1 MLTVSKFPEETWAQ
15 RKSNQIKKYAQKL
28 RLRSHVKIL
37 KYREW
42 GVTISRKLPN
52 KNIAKIDY
60 RQAWRTALSLVRQD
74 VISAEKVFPF

>member
-1 MLTVSKFPEETWAQ
+1 MP
-15 RKSNQIKKYAQKL
+15 R
-28 RLRSHVKIL
+28 RLQSHVRIL

-52 KNIAKIDY
+52 KNITKIDY
-60 RQAWRTALSLVRQD
+60 RQAWRTALVRQD